1 MSDKIDWRALTRD
14 FILGESGED
23 ETDVSHDEQQENPS
37 LLNEAMDRKLLIKYE
52 ASRIRNEFNSA
63 EIDLLIVEIKN
74 S

>member
-14 FILGESGED
+14 FILGESGEE
-23 ETDVSHDEQQENPS
+23 ETEVSHNGPQENPG